1 MAKRKNKTQIYLK
14 TNKTTKIIKDIKNIT
29 KIQSYS
35 TSNLLKSNNIR
46 NFTIAKNIYRIL
58 HQLSN

>member
-29 KIQSYS
+29 KI
-35 TSNLLKSNNIR
+35 
-46 NFTIAKNIYRIL
+46 
-58 HQLSN
+58 